1 MDSTSLGDYPWE
13 QLYTDTTLQALIR
26 KALTYNKDMLIAASR
41 VKELAAMKRID
52 YAKLFPEV
60 NLKVYGEREREN
72 YGGNHPTNSDEF
84 DLKVG
89 VSWELDLW
97 GNLRWARDK
106 SLAQFM
112 GSIENQRAVR
122 MTLVSQVA
130 QSYFELV
137 ALDNELSIVRK
148 TVEARREGLHLARIR
163 YEGGL
168 TSEQLSVRRRS
179 SWHVPPRWFRIWN
192 ERFSLKENE
201 LAFLTG
207 DYPRHINRAV
217 LPEEVMFPISLPVG
231 LPSSLLERRPD
242 IRQAEQALIE
252 ANAAVWNCL
261 HQSFPAHYPDSKL
274 WCRKQIAKRSAEIAS
289 SSDRGKPAA
298 TAFRHGKEP
307 CNAESQE
314 GGLRTSSLCL

>member
-72 YGGNHPTNSDEF
+72 YGGDHPVNSDEF

-168 TSEQLSVRRRS
+168 TSE
-179 SWHVPPRWFRIWN
+179 
-192 ERFSLKENE
+192 
-201 LAFLTG
+201 
-207 DYPRHINRAV
+207 
-217 LPEEVMFPISLPVG
+217 
-231 LPSSLLERRPD
+231 
-242 IRQAEQALIE
+242 
-252 ANAAVWNCL
+252 
-261 HQSFPAHYPDSKL
+261 
-274 WCRKQIAKRSAEIAS
+274 
-289 SSDRGKPAA
+289 
-298 TAFRHGKEP
+298 TAFRQAQVEL
-307 CNAESQE
+307 A
-314 GGLRTSSLCL
+314 RTATLVRKLPKLAY